1 MEDYAPILWL
11 LFVVASMI
19 FSAISKAR
27 KRTARDA
34 KEPDGA
40 QPGEGKGPRPT
51 VPRFPTPGSGLPEG
65 FPLPQRRSS
74 QPASATSPAS
84 RDGSPSQPPT
94 YRNGQNSGKR
104 IPTHETAPKQ
114 ALGGTET
121 YPTRG
126 RGPEHASEGLQRRH
140 STVSAAQPQV
150 TAAMHEKRPVEPSK
164 TGEPASEIAAEFD
177 LRKAVIYAEILKPK
191 FEE

>member
-11 LFVVASMI
+11 LFIVVSMG
-19 FSAISKAR
+19 FSALSKAR
-27 KRTARDA
+27 KRAARRAD
-34 KEPDGA
+34 ETE
-40 QPGEGKGPRPT
+40 EGQERNAGQGHPT
-51 VPRFPTPGSGLPEG
+51 VPRYPTPGSGLPEG

-94 YRNGQNSGKR
+94 YRSGQNSGKR

-140 STVSAAQPQV
+140 STVSATQPQV